1 MRMIL
6 ISILENMGYL
16 VMEPQN
22 DFDIRD
28 YIIDSIQFMEFI
40 IGIESVL
47 QFELTDD
54 FLNYDLLASMDAF
67 ANKVE
72 CYKDNVI
79 NDNTTINNIKS
90 E

>member
-28 YIIDSIQFMEFI
+28 YIIVAPLS
-40 IGIESVL
+40 
-47 QFELTDD
+47 
-54 FLNYDLLASMDAF
+54 A
-67 ANKVE
+67 
-72 CYKDNVI
+72 
-79 NDNTTINNIKS
+79 
-90 E
+90 